1 MTISEYMQQQPSFD
15 TTTDRLIEG
24 VNEQVQ
30 WVMNPTALNLHLAPD
45 ARLKLL
51 VICNEA
57 GSLTI
62 DARLAEG
69 SELILATLFKADVET
84 RCSVQSEKRSRLL
97 LTSLQTGSSKADYK
111 VDLCGAESE
120 SVVNALFAITAN
132 EQSRLAVRTNHLVA
146 DCHSA
151 SEVRGLAGGEAVG
164 CFEGMVY
171 VATDAQHTEAYQQN
185 RNMLVSPTAR
195 IDTKPQ
201 LEIYADDVMCSHG
214 ATVGQMDQEA
224 IYYMRQRG
232 LSAEQA
238 RRLQLNGFAQDL
250 VMRCGCETLCE
261 LLLGEVNNKLDE
273 L

>member
-1 MTISEYMQQQPSFD
+1 MTVTEYMQQQPSFD
-15 TTTDRLIEG
+15 ATADRPIEG
-24 VNEQVQ
+24 VCEQVQ
-30 WVMNPTALNLHLAPD
+30 WVLNPTVLKLHLAPD
-45 ARLKLL
+45 ARVKLL
-51 VICNEA
+51 VVCTEA
-57 GSLTI
+57 GSLSI
-62 DARLAEG
+62 DVRLAEG
-69 SELILATLFKADVET
+69 SELILATLLKADVEA
-84 RCSVQSEKRSRLL
+84 RCRVQSEERSRLR
-97 LTSLQTGSSKADYK
+97 LTSLQAGASKADYQ
-111 VDLCGAESE
+111 VDLKGAEAE

-164 CFEGMVY
+164 SFEGMVY
-171 VATDAQHTEAYQQN
+171 VAPDAQHTEAYQQN
-185 RNMLVSPTAR
+185 RNMLVSPAAR

-232 LSAEQA
+232 LNEEQA
-238 RRLQLNGFAQDL
+238 RRLQLHGFAQDL